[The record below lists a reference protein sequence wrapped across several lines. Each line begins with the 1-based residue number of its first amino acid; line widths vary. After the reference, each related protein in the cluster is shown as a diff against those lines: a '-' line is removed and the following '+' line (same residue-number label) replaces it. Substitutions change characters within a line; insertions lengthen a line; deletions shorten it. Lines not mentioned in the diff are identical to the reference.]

1 MKKILTTLVTLT
13 VLATTLSADFIRV
26 EAGAGVWGQ
35 TKDKGYVYIKDND
48 SEVEAEYV
56 SNKDDEIGIYAWAYI
71 KHFVPFIPNLRLE
84 YSEIT
89 DNGKSNGSFYGTLD
103 IDNVQTDID
112 IKQFEF
118 IPYYNIL
125 DNTFWITLDLG
136 LDLKILDIDYYTHL
150 SKEKIKAQTAM
161 GSIPIGN
168 LLPDYSDSIQLPVPM
183 LYGRARAELPISNLG
198 AEIVI
203 KYISISDMGDL
214 KKIDISDINIKVD
227 YTFEITPFIQ
237 PGFEIGYRQF
247 IIDTEVSGDTEMITD
262 FQFSGVYAGLMVRF

>member
-35 TKDKGYVYIKDND
+35 TKDKGYVYIKDNGSD
-48 SEVEAEYV
+48 VEAEYF
-56 SNKDDEIGIYAWAYI
+56 SNKDDEMGVYAWVYF
-71 KHFVPFIPNLRLE
+71 KHFIPIIPNLRVE
-84 YSEIT
+84 YSQIA
-89 DNGKSNGSFYGTLD
+89 DNGKSNGSYYGT
-103 IDNVQTDID
+103 IGVNNIKTDLD
-112 IKQFEF
+112 IKQFEL

-125 DNTFWITLDLG
+125 DNTFWVTVDLG
-136 LDLKILDIDYYTHL
+136 LDLKILDIDYYAHL
-150 SKEKIKAQTAM
+150 SDENIEAKTPFGA
-161 GSIPIGN
+161 IPTGAS
-168 LLPDYSDSIQLPVPM
+168 LPDYNDNITLPVPM
-183 LYGRARAELPISNLG
+183 LYARGRTELPFSNFG
-198 AEIVI
+198 AEIVV
-203 KYISISDMGDL
+203 KYISVEDIGDL
-214 KKIDISDINIKVD
+214 KKINISDINIKVD